1 MSVREIRDNLT
12 IGLTLAEQY
21 PYGLPLEPLLVL
33 ALGYTPGG
41 PWPIG
46 NRGGYIS
53 RLHQAQSLGLDKYAR
68 REPGYFTINAQPFG
82 NIFIYKAVWYTWPN
96 PTTGKASV
104 VLVCSTDLVTM
115 RRWREQYLE
124 TRTRSTRSVGAADNL
139 VRQDKALARSDN
151 QEVQRIQAGMV
162 RDGTLGEIVTGLL
175 GMPYVDVPTTL
186 DLLSQGNP
194 YGSAQYHFTK
204 QAQRIRQLERR
215 LADEQS
221 SIVRQLSKFISAK
234 QGLPKNAVQLALA
247 DARGR
252 LANLP

>member
-1 MSVREIRDNLT
+1 MSVQEIRDNLT
-12 IGLTLAEQY
+12 IGLTLADQY

-46 NRGGYIS
+46 DRDRHIS
-53 RLHQAQSLGLDKYAR
+53 RLRQAQTIGERKYAL

-96 PTTGKASV
+96 PTTGTTSV

-115 RRWREQYLE
+115 RQWRDQYLE
-124 TRTRSTRSVGAADNL
+124 TRTRSTRSVRAADNL
-139 VRQDKALARSDN
+139 VRQDKALARGNTQD
-151 QEVQRIQAGMV
+151 VQRIQAGMV
-162 RDGTLGEIVTGLL
+162 TDGTLGEIITGLL
-175 GMPYVDVPTTL
+175 GVPYVDVPTTL
-186 DLLSQGNP
+186 NLLSQGNP
-194 YGSAQYHFTK
+194 YGSGQYHFTR

-215 LADEQS
+215 LADEQTG
-221 SIVRQLSKFISAK
+221 IVRQLSRFIHAK
-234 QGLPKNAVQLALA
+234 QGLPQNAGQLALT

>member
-1 MSVREIRDNLT
+1 MSIQEIRDNLT

-33 ALGYTPGG
+33 TLGYTPGG

-46 NRGGYIS
+46 DRDHHIS
-53 RLHQAQSLGLDKYAR
+53 RLRQAQSMGGRKYAL

-96 PTTGKASV
+96 PATGTTSV
-104 VLVCSTDLVTM
+104 VLVCSTDLATM
-115 RRWREQYLE
+115 RRWRDQYLE
-124 TRTRSTRSVGAADNL
+124 TRTRSTRSVRAADNL
-139 VRQDKALARSDN
+139 VRQDKALTRGDTQA
-151 QEVQRIQAGMV
+151 VQTVQAGMV
-162 RDGTLGEIVTGLL
+162 TDGTLGEIITGLL
-175 GMPYVDVPTTL
+175 GVPYVDVPTTL
-186 DLLSQGNP
+186 NLLSQGNP
-194 YGSAQYHFTK
+194 YGSAQYYFTK

-215 LADEQS
+215 LAHEQTGV
-221 SIVRQLSKFISAK
+221 VRQLSKFISAK
-234 QGLPKNAVQLALA
+234 QGLPQNAVQLALS